1 MTNDIAIKIK
11 NIMAIVFQISVESIH
26 DDTSSETLKEWD
38 SINHLNL
45 IVALEE
51 EFSMEFSED
60 EILIM
65 LNVEAIKTVVL
76 KNIK

>member
-1 MTNDIAIKIK
+1 
-11 NIMAIVFQISVESIH
+11 MAIVFQISVESIH